1 MSTYDAIIIGANI
14 EGLATAGLL
23 AKAGRHVVVLEA
35 SDVLGGLAARRSFH
49 DGFAAPGILHDA
61 SRLQRDVVRRLE
73 LENHGLIRRD
83 ATTLLVSEGQ
93 DDIAVNH
100 DGISGPDA
108 ERFNAWRAWID
119 KVSPVVHSLLDSPA
133 PPLDASL
140 PRLAWPAL
148 RLGAKMRKLGRRD
161 MTEFLR
167 VPPMCAADWLDEW
180 FEDDGLKAG
189 IAAPAMEGLWG
200 GPWSAGTAATLL
212 FREVTAGQDVV
223 GGASAVVDALED
235 CLRANR
241 VEVRTNSRVTSIRCR
256 DDRAVGVTLA
266 RGDTV
271 DAAVVASA
279 LDPQTTLLD
288 LLGPTDLPPNLVHD
302 ISGWRCRGTTAK
314 MHLAI
319 EGPAPFVGDDD
330 RPVDVVRT
338 AGSLDHLERAFDS
351 IKYGE
356 MSEHPILDIHVPSLG
371 SPELAPEGH
380 HVVSIMAHFAPFE
393 LREGWSDETR
403 DALTTSILATLARH
417 APHVTNRIVGQ
428 ETLTPADLESELGL
442 RGGHVHHGEVALD
455 QLLSLRP
462 SVACANHST
471 PLPGLFLCGPGTHPG
486 PVPWMG
492 SARLTAR
499 RVLSQ

>member
-73 LENHGLIRRD
+73 LQNHGLIRRD

-356 MSEHPILDIHVPSLG
+356 MSERPILDIRAQI
-371 SPELAPEGH
+371 ERALAE
-380 HVVSIMAHFAPFE
+380 AAAP
-393 LREGWSDETR
+393 DAPDP
-403 DALTTSILATLARH
+403 DALLLFQTAAPWLTGDGIELQSIAWQPETGLVASIALRDFATLEQ
-417 APHVTNRIVGQ
+417 IV
-428 ETLTPADLESELGL
+428 ADLQSAGFEVDQQDTGVRS
-442 RGGHVHHGEVALD
+442 GGGV
-455 QLLSLRP
+455 
-462 SVACANHST
+462 
-471 PLPGLFLCGPGTHPG
+471 
-486 PVPWMG
+486 
-492 SARLTAR
+492 SARLRLGPAGA
-499 RVLSQ
+499 